1 MIAVIG
7 EKPSVARDI
16 ARILGASEK
25 QDGYLSG
32 NGYLVTWA
40 FGHLVGLAMPEAY
53 GIQSFRRE
61 SLPIIPDSFQLTPRQ
76 VKAEKGYKADPG
88 ALKQLKVIKE
98 VFDQSDKI
106 IVATDAGREGELI
119 FRYIYQYIGCNK
131 PFVRLWISSLTDK
144 AIREGL
150 QNLKNGSLYDNLFL
164 SAQARSEADYLIG
177 INGTQALSVAAG
189 QGIFSLGRVQSP
201 TLAMICTR
209 FLENKNFV
217 PQKYWQLKLQ
227 SAKDNI
233 AFTALSADKYD
244 MQQAAID
251 TLQRIKEAKTVQVKT
266 VERKEVNQESPLLYD
281 LTTLQKEAN
290 AKLNFS
296 ADKTLSIAQKLYE
309 GKIISYPRTG
319 SRYISQDVFE
329 EIPERLVNLEQYA
342 RFAGYA
348 AGMKGK
354 ALNSRSVNDGKVTD
368 HHAIIPTMELAKSDL
383 AALPESERNILI
395 LAGAR
400 LLFAAAEP
408 HIYEAVTAVF
418 SCADNDFTAKG
429 KTVLCSGW
437 KDLER
442 RYRLTLKAK
451 PDHEDDTFPNVPDF
465 TEGQTFSNI
474 PATVTAHDTQPPK
487 PHTEASLLSAMEHAG
502 SEDTTE
508 DAERK
513 GLGTPATRAAVI
525 EKLVKSGFV
534 ERRGKQLVPTKNGI
548 NLVCVLPDSL
558 TSPKLTAEWEN
569 TLTLIAK
576 GKSDPEDFMQGI
588 EEMARELVKA
598 YPFLSDGDRE
608 RFKEEKP
615 IIGNCPRCGSFV
627 YEGRKNY
634 YCENRDCTFAM
645 WKNDRFF
652 EERKTSFTP
661 KIAAALLKS
670 GKANVKGLYS
680 PKTGKTYD
688 GTVVLADT
696 GGKYVNYRIEITKKK

>member
-144 AIREGL
+144 AICEGL
-150 QNLKNGSLYDNLFL
+150 QNLKDGSLYDNLFL

-217 PQKYWQLKLQ
+217 SQKYWQLKLQ

-244 MQQAAID
+244 TQQAAID

-266 VERKEVNQESPLLYD
+266 VERKEVNQEPPLLYD

-290 AKLNFS
+290 TKLNFS

-309 GKIISYPRTG
+309 GKLISYPRTG

-368 HHAIIPTMELAKSDL
+368 HHALIVTEN
-383 AALPESERNILI
+383 LPGKLEADEQ
-395 LAGAR
+395 A
-400 LLFAAAEP
+400 
-408 HIYEAVTAVF
+408 IYELIAGRMLEAFSEKCVKDVTNV
-418 SCADNDFTAKG
+418 T
-429 KTVLCSGW
+429 
-437 KDLER
+437 LEC
-442 RYRLTLKAK
+442 
-451 PDHEDDTFPNVPDF
+451 
-465 TEGQTFSNI
+465 
-474 PATVTAHDTQPPK
+474 
-487 PHTEASLLSAMEHAG
+487 AG
-502 SEDTTE
+502 S
-508 DAERK
+508 
-513 GLGTPATRAAVI
+513 L
-525 EKLVKSGFV
+525 
-534 ERRGKQLVPTKNGI
+534 
-548 NLVCVLPDSL
+548 
-558 TSPKLTAEWEN
+558 
-569 TLTLIAK
+569 
-576 GKSDPEDFMQGI
+576 
-588 EEMARELVKA
+588 
-598 YPFLSDGDRE
+598 
-608 RFKEEKP
+608 
-615 IIGNCPRCGSFV
+615 
-627 YEGRKNY
+627 
-634 YCENRDCTFAM
+634 
-645 WKNDRFF
+645 
-652 EERKTSFTP
+652 FT
-661 KIAAALLKS
+661 
-670 GKANVKGLYS
+670 VKGSVIKSAGWPYS
-680 PKTGKTYD
+680 AKKRTGKITPLCPPCRTEIVYRFPA
-688 GTVVLADT
+688 L
-696 GGKYVNYRIEITKKK
+696 NYWRNRPSPNRYTRKAVCFLRWKQQVRNWKTPT